1 MYIEYDYQEGGDLR
15 NILSYLNVQ
24 KYSGNWE
31 NAAKVYFASTLE
43 GLNELHKKGFIY
55 KDLKPDNSLIDQ
67 RGRVL
72 LHDFE
77 YSVHLVY
84 RFEDMLILMLAHF
97 SEEYGNDF
105 SHLINYLA
113 TLSELHNSDRHFQI
127 CSQNLTYNLSDSSC
141 NRQADLYRYFKP
153 EFYEEAFA
161 KLGPSPEQYPISS
174 QIMTIKPDLESVT
187 SHLDQLSFDFE
198 SYMGNV
204 ETIFRPVNGSAE
216 LVTQSSVRG
225 SPQYTAPE
233 SLFFEF
239 YSFSSD
245 LWSLGCVIYD
255 LFYFDTLFKFSE
267 KCKTSQ
273 QKAQSQ
279 TIQLSKLLKGRKLSR
294 IPRMGYDLMIKLLSI
309 DPRRREALPA
319 TDWVWEHPWI
329 RNLRGSD
336 FEKLD
341 WPILP
346 RNLNLNLD
354 TETLGEDFY
363 IDFIQ
368 YQKNTFFGGS
378 NEPAMTKTKNRR
390 RGVDSKHLP
399 PNPHPSGLT
408 PGRNQMIPNS
418 LFNRS
423 TEPQNQNSTLLN
435 QMRIKINLGDENQT
449 RNGQDDTT
457 TYRQK
462 SVRSNSEVVTNR
474 KNNRPTPTPSSYF
487 SPHSMRLSQN
497 RSLNF
502 EAHPRLKQC
511 LKSWASKNMHNRS
524 HKLAGISQLLNNS
537 KKSEQGNRKKKFKRT
552 NKVPL
557 TPQTNWQSKGRGKL
571 AKHSGLNSQWLSPGV
586 ENNNRINL
594 KTPNFQF
601 GTGVFDDPMEFGTAR
616 QRTSQRL
623 SISLEKMEKM
633 QQSGGGKDP
642 SGKMSP
648 VMFLSKIGASK
659 KTARVSKEKKK
670 KKKKVSKEKKIK
682 LSKNKGT
689 KQKKSIKHK
698 RREFKRKIKINRR
711 FKGLSRPKKNKRPRP
726 SNKMDNKQV
735 KKMCSQLRNSWYS
748 LHSRKGVKERAHNM
762 SPEHKPQNPKP
773 QIAPTRLKQ
782 NKMKS
787 SLRRSINLMFRS
799 GVSKRSQ
806 TPMRASIQ
814 LKTKSR
820 RETTSKS
827 PNIVKYYFPMLD
839 RPKQK
844 AKRRRLR
851 NAKTKMIS
859 GESLQLRSYMKQYTN
874 KSLDII
880 SRNMNRLNM
889 RKKPQD
895 MSSVKRIGPDYGHNH
910 SDRLFL
916 KFFRY
921 DFLSLQGQDFLKVWG

>member
-15 NILSYLNVQ
+15 NILSFLNVQ
-24 KYSGNWE
+24 KYAGNWE
-31 NAAKVYFASTLE
+31 SAAKIYFASTLQ
-43 GLNELHKKGFIY
+43 GLNQLHKKGFIY

-113 TLSELHNSDRHFQI
+113 TLSERHNSDRHFQI

-141 NRQADLYRYFKP
+141 NQRADLYRYFKP
-153 EFYEEAFA
+153 EFYQEAFA
-161 KLGPSPEQYPISS
+161 KLSPKPGQYPISS
-174 QIMTIKPDLESVT
+174 QIMTIKPDFESVT

-198 SYMGNV
+198 SYMGSV
-204 ETIFRPVNGSAE
+204 ETNFRPANGTAE

-273 QKAQSQ
+273 QKAHSQ
-279 TIQLSKLLKGRKLSR
+279 TIQLSKLLKRGKLSR
-294 IPRMGYDLMIKLLSI
+294 VPKMGFDLMVKLLSI
-309 DPRRREALPA
+309 DPRRREAFPD
-319 TDWVWEHPWI
+319 TEWVWDHPWI
-329 RNLRGSD
+329 RNLRETN
-336 FEKLD
+336 FEQIH

-346 RNLNLNLD
+346 RNMNLNLD

-368 YQKNTFFGGS
+368 YQKNPFFGGT
-378 NEPAMTKTKNRR
+378 NEPVMTKTKNRR
-390 RGVDSKHLP
+390 RGLDLERLHLNLHRSK
-399 PNPHPSGLT
+399 LT
-408 PGRNQMIPNS
+408 PTKNQMFPNS
-418 LFNRS
+418 IFNRS
-423 TEPQNQNSTLLN
+423 HEPQHQNSTLLN
-435 QMRIKINLGDENQT
+435 QVRTNFNLADENQAQ
-449 RNGQDDTT
+449 NGQDDTT

-462 SVRSNSEVVTNR
+462 SLRSNSEAATKR
-474 KNNRPTPTPSSYF
+474 KANPANPPPSSYF

-511 LKSWASKNMHNRS
+511 LKTWASKNMKQKRS
-524 HKLAGISQLLNNS
+524 YKLPGISQLLNNS
-537 KKSEQGNRKKKFKRT
+537 KKSDQGNRTRKSKRAKKI
-552 NKVPL
+552 PL
-557 TPQTNWQSKGRGKL
+557 TPQTNWQRKGRAKL
-571 AKHSGLNSQWLSPGV
+571 DKHSGMNSQWLSPGGDHHR
-586 ENNNRINL
+586 RIDL

-601 GTGVFDDPMEFGTAR
+601 GTGVFDDPLEFGTAR
-616 QRTSQRL
+616 QRPSQRL
-623 SISLEKMEKM
+623 SISLEKM
-633 QQSGGGKDP
+633 QQTTNGKDP

-659 KTARVSKEKKK
+659 KTTRVTKEKKK
-670 KKKKVSKEKKIK
+670 KKAFSKDKKIK
-682 LSKNKGT
+682 LNKNKLL
-689 KQKKSIKHK
+689 KRNKSIKPK
-698 RREFKRKIKINRR
+698 RHDFKRKIKINRR
-711 FKGLSRPKKNKRPRP
+711 FKGLSRTKKNKRPRG
-726 SNKMDNKQV
+726 SNQMDNKQV
-735 KKMCSQLRNSWYS
+735 KQMCSKLRNSWYS
-748 LHSRKGVKERAHNM
+748 LHSRKGAKERTQKT
-762 SPEHKPQNPKP
+762 SPERKKQKHKQ
-773 QIAPTRLKQ
+773 QIPHNRLKQ

-806 TPMRASIQ
+806 TPMRTSIQ
-814 LKTKSR
+814 LQTKSR

-839 RPKQK
+839 RPNKK

-859 GESLQLRSYMKQYTN
+859 GESLELRSYMKQYTN

-880 SRNMNRLNM
+880 SRNMNRLNI

-895 MSSVKRIGPDYGHNH
+895 MASVKRIGPDYGHNH

-916 KFFRY
+916 KFFR
-921 DFLSLQGQDFLKVWG
+921 